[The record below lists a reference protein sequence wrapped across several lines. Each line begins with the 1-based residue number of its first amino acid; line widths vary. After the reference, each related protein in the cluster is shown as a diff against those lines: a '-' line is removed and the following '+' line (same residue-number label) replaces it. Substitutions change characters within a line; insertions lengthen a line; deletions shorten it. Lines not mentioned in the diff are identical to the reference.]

1 MIAGCGEGAPGATP
15 AMNPAADAST
25 ATTPGHRWL
34 RRIAIAAGALAA
46 IVALAWI
53 VVPPVVRSQLES
65 RLTEALGRKT
75 TVEAVAFDP
84 FRLRVTVRKLAIA
97 DGDRPRPLL
106 AFDELV
112 ADLSSASVWR
122 WAPVLDALK
131 VVRPAVSLARDRDG
145 RYNVQDLVDR
155 ARAAPEGPPPQ
166 FSLNNIE
173 VEDGSVVFEDGVVGR
188 TGRLEALDVGIPFV
202 SSLPYQT
209 DIRVA
214 PRLSGTVNGSR
225 FALSGTATPFAE
237 HREATLDVDL
247 DALPLR
253 EYVAYLPSKPRFDLA
268 GGALTTRL
276 KIVFVDGGHGG
287 RRLELRGDARVDGF
301 TVKRR
306 DGSPLVAADRIAL
319 GLDRVD
325 VFGRDIR
332 IASLAIDAPAVD
344 LRRRADGAFELA
356 QPLLEPAPR
365 TGAGAKPGPASP
377 EKPWTATIAKA
388 SIAKGT
394 IALVDEGST
403 FRSTLSDVTAEAA
416 NLSTKAGEKAHVT
429 LAFVSSDRIA
439 SFKGEA
445 DVEPTVPAASGR
457 FELAKFSLAL
467 LFPFY
472 KDALAVDVLKG
483 SLDLAGRFAL
493 GADGGFAVSEG
504 VASVADLRLALPGSR
519 NPLWQAPALAA
530 GGIEVDAK
538 ARKVT
543 VGELQGRD
551 VRLRVVRERDGTLEL
566 ARIVKAPPPGAAV
579 ADTGTWSL
587 LAKRIA
593 FERSAIDVEDRVPD
607 PPVKLAFANLSA
619 TVSDWSNAPGA
630 KSGLTLRTQ
639 VGERGRLAFAGPFAA
654 SPFSLDGRLEASGL
668 ALTAIRPYVEPRVNV
683 VLTGGSLAA
692 KGNLAVAVPANAPV
706 RATWKGDATVTDF
719 ASLDKPTSSDLA
731 RWQRLSLDG
740 MDVATEPFRFAV
752 GRIGLEDFYARLIV
766 YQDGTLNLARLLT
779 PGAEPEPAPDA
790 KPAPPPESPPQER
803 APLPFTIGKVEL
815 ARGNVAFSDFFV
827 KPNYS
832 VNLTDVAGTVT
843 TMSAE
848 QAGDV
853 ALAARVDRTAPV
865 EVQGRVHPFAKEL
878 SLDLAAKATDVDLP
892 PLTPYSVKYAGY
904 GIEKGKLTFDVRYQV
919 DNRKLSAENRLVLD
933 QLTFNPQRV
942 ESPTATKLPVLLA
955 VALLKDSRGVIDIR
969 LPISG
974 SLDDPHFSVGGLIV
988 RVIVNL
994 ITKAV
999 TAPFALLAAV
1009 FGGGEELST
1018 IPFAYGSAAIAAD
1031 AQKRVDTLG
1040 KALADRPGLKL
1051 DIGGRADPSADRE
1064 ALRHAAVEAAIKR
1077 EKMKSLASAGNAP
1090 ASIDDLT
1097 IAADE
1102 RTRWL
1107 TAAYRASSIKDRP
1120 RNVIGML
1127 KDVPPAEMEAML
1139 YADAKVGDDALVLL
1153 ANARAQA
1160 VKDALAAKGIAGD
1173 RLFLTAPKVGGAAGA
1188 AASPAPAAEGTPGAA
1203 PTPATGARVDLALR

>member
-1 MIAGCGEGAPGATP
+1 MR
-15 AMNPAADAST
+15 PAADTSA
-25 ATTPGHRWL
+25 ATTPGRRWL
-34 RRIAIAAGALAA
+34 RRLAIAIGALAA
-46 IVALAWI
+46 LVVLAWL

-97 DGDRPRPLL
+97 DGERPRPLL

-112 ADLSSASVWR
+112 ADLSSASLWR

-214 PRLSGTVNGSR
+214 PRLGGTVNGSR

-276 KIVFVDGGHGG
+276 KVVFVDGGPGG

-301 TVKRR
+301 SVKRR

-325 VFGRDIR
+325 VFGRDLR
-332 IASLAIDAPAVD
+332 IASLAVDAPAIDV
-344 LRRRADGAFELA
+344 RRRADGVLELA
-356 QPLLEPAPR
+356 QPLFEPAPPATSR
-365 TGAGAKPGPASP
+365 TDSAAGSRSSAP
-377 EKPWTATIAKA
+377 EKPWTATVAKA

-416 NLSTKAGEKAHVT
+416 NLSTKAGEKAHVA

-472 KDALAVDVLKG
+472 KDALAVDVQKG

-493 GADGGFAVSEG
+493 DADGRFAMSEG
-504 VASVADLRLALPGSR
+504 VASVADLRLALPGNR

-538 ARKVT
+538 ARRLT
-543 VGELQGRD
+543 IGELRGRD

-566 ARIVKAPPPGAAV
+566 ARIVKAQPPGAAD
-579 ADTGTWSL
+579 AAAWAL
-587 LAKRIA
+587 LVKRIA
-593 FERSAIDVEDRVPD
+593 FERGTIDVEDRVPD

-619 TVSDWSNAPGA
+619 TVTDWSNAPGA

-639 VGERGRLAFAGPFAA
+639 VGERGRVAFAGPFAT

-683 VLTGGSLAA
+683 VLTGGTLAA
-692 KGNLAVAVPANAPV
+692 KGNLAVAVPADAPV
-706 RATWKGDATVTDF
+706 RATWKGDATLTDF

-731 RWQRLSLDG
+731 RWQRLSLDA

-752 GRIGLEDFYARLIV
+752 GRVGLEDFYARLIV

-790 KPAPPPESPPQER
+790 KPAPPPEAPPQER

-865 EVQGRVHPFAKEL
+865 EVQGHVHPFAKEL

-919 DNRKLSAENRLVLD
+919 ENRKLSAENRLVLD
-933 QLTFNPQRV
+933 QLTFDPQRV

-974 SLDDPHFSVGGLIV
+974 SLDDPHFSVGGLII

-1031 AQKRVDTLG
+1031 AQKRVETLG

-1064 ALRHAAVEAAIKR
+1064 ALRRAAVESAMKR
-1077 EKMKSLASAGNAP
+1077 EKMKSLASAGSAP
-1090 ASIDDLT
+1090 ASVDDVT
-1097 IAADE
+1097 IAPDE

-1127 KDVPPAEMEAML
+1127 KDVTPAEMEAML

-1173 RLFLTAPKVGGAAGA
+1173 RLFLTAPKVGVAAGA
-1188 AASPAPAAEGTPGAA
+1188 AASPAPAAEGAPAAA
-1203 PTPATGARVDLALR
+1203 PAPATGARVDLALR

>member
-1 MIAGCGEGAPGATP
+1 MSPTAESSTAATP
-15 AMNPAADAST
+15 AR
-25 ATTPGHRWL
+25 RWL
-34 RRIAIAAGALAA
+34 RRIAIAAGAFAA
-46 IVALAWI
+46 LVLLAWL
-53 VVPPVVRSQLES
+53 VVPPVVRSQLET

-75 TVEAVAFDP
+75 IVESVAFDP

-97 DGDRPRPLL
+97 DADRSAPLL

-112 ADLSSASVWR
+112 ADLSTASIWR

-131 VVRPAVSLARDRDG
+131 VVRPAVSLARDREG

-155 ARAAPEGPPPQ
+155 ARAEPEGPPPR

-173 VEDGSVVFEDGVVGR
+173 VEEGSVVFADGVVGR
-188 TGRLEALDVGIPFV
+188 TGRLEGLDVGIPFI

-209 DIRVA
+209 DIRVT
-214 PRLSGTVNGSR
+214 PRLVGTINGSR
-225 FALSGTATPFAE
+225 FSLTGAATPFAE
-237 HREATLDVDL
+237 HREATLDLDL

-253 EYVAYLPSKPRFDLA
+253 DYVAYLPSKPRVDLA
-268 GGALTTRL
+268 GGSLTTRL
-276 KIVFVDGGHGG
+276 KVAFVDGGPGG

-301 TVKRR
+301 SVKRS
-306 DGSPLVAADRIAL
+306 DGSSLMAADRVAL
-319 GLDRVD
+319 ALDRID

-332 IASLAIDAPAVD
+332 IASLAIDAPVVD
-344 LRRRADGAFELA
+344 VRRRADGTLELA

-365 TGAGAKPGPASP
+365 PVARGTAAAKPAGAAP
-377 EKPWTATIAKA
+377 EKPWTATVAKA
-388 SIAKGT
+388 TISKGT
-394 IALVDEGST
+394 VALADEGST
-403 FRSTLSDVTAEAA
+403 FRSTLADVAAEAT
-416 NLSTKAGEKAHVT
+416 NLSTKPGEKAHVT

-445 DVEPTVPAASGR
+445 DVEPTVPAASGS
-457 FELAKFSLAL
+457 FDLAKFSLAL
-467 LFPFY
+467 LFPYY
-472 KDALAVDVLKG
+472 KDALAVDVQQG

-493 GADGGFAVSEG
+493 DADGRFAISQG
-504 VASVADLRLALPGSR
+504 VASVADLRLALPGNR

-543 VGELQGRD
+543 IGELQARD

-566 ARIVKAPPPGAAV
+566 ARIVKAQPSGATDAAV
-579 ADTGTWSL
+579 WSML
-587 LAKRIA
+587 VKRIA
-593 FERSAIDVEDRVPD
+593 FERSAVDAEDRVPE
-607 PPVKLAFANLSA
+607 PPVKLALANLSA
-619 TVSDWSNAPGA
+619 TVTDWSNAPGA

-639 VGERGRLAFAGPFAA
+639 AGERGRLAFTGPFATH
-654 SPFSLDGRLEASGL
+654 PFSLSGRLEVSGL
-668 ALTAIRPYVEPRVNV
+668 ALTSIRPYVEPHVNV
-683 VLTGGSLAA
+683 VLTGGTLAA
-692 KGNLAVAVPANAPV
+692 KGDLAVAVPADAPV
-706 RATWKGDATVTDF
+706 RATWKGDATVADF

-731 RWQRLSLDG
+731 RWKALSLEG
-740 MDVATEPFRFAV
+740 IDVATAPPSVAV
-752 GRIGLEDFYARLIV
+752 GRIGVEDFYARVIV

-790 KPAPPPESPPQER
+790 KPAPTPQAPARER
-803 APLPFTIGKVEL
+803 APLPISIGKVEL
-815 ARGNVAFSDFFV
+815 ARGNVAFSDYFV

-843 TMSAE
+843 TMSSE
-848 QAGDV
+848 RAGDV

-865 EVQGRVHPFAKEL
+865 EVQGRIHPFAKEL
-878 SLDLAAKATDVDLP
+878 SLDLAGKATDVDLP

-904 GIEKGKLTFDVRYQV
+904 GIEKGKLTFDVRYKV
-919 DNRKLSAENRLVLD
+919 EDRKLSAENRLVLD

-942 ESPTATKLPVLLA
+942 DSPTATKLPVLLA

-974 SLDDPHFSVGGLIV
+974 SLDDPHFSIGGLIV

-999 TAPFALLAAV
+999 TAPFALLGAI

-1018 IPFAYGSAAIAAD
+1018 IPFAYGSAELAAD

-1051 DIGGRADPSADRE
+1051 DIGGRADPAADRE
-1064 ALRHAAVEAAIKR
+1064 ALRRAAVETAIRR
-1077 EKMKSLASAGNAP
+1077 EKMKSLAASGNAP
-1090 ASIDDLT
+1090 ASVDEVT

-1107 TAAYRASSIKDRP
+1107 TAAYRASSIKERP
-1120 RNVIGML
+1120 RNAIGML

-1139 YADAKVGDDALVLL
+1139 YADAKVEDDALVLL

-1160 VKDALAAKGIAGD
+1160 VKDALAARGIAGD
-1173 RLFLTAPKVGGAAGA
+1173 RLFLTAPKVGA
-1188 AASPAPAAEGTPGAA
+1188 AAAAAQAQATTTATATAPAAEGTAAA
-1203 PTPATGARVDLALR
+1203 PAAPATGARVDLALR

>member
-1 MIAGCGEGAPGATP
+1 MK
-15 AMNPAADAST
+15 PAADTSA
-25 ATTPGHRWL
+25 ATTPGRRWL
-34 RRIAIAAGALAA
+34 RRLAIAIGAIAAL
-46 IVALAWI
+46 VVLAWL

-97 DGDRPRPLL
+97 DGERPRPLL

-112 ADLSSASVWR
+112 ADLSSASLWR

-214 PRLSGTVNGSR
+214 PRLGGTLNGSR

-237 HREATLDVDL
+237 HREAALDVDL

-276 KIVFVDGGHGG
+276 KVVFVDGGPGG

-301 TVKRR
+301 SVKRR
-306 DGSPLVAADRIAL
+306 DGSALVAADRIAL
-319 GLDRVD
+319 ALDRVD

-332 IASLAIDAPAVD
+332 IASLAVDAPAVD

-356 QPLLEPAPR
+356 QPLFELAPPPAAR
-365 TGAGAKPGPASP
+365 ADAAVGSGSSAP
-377 EKPWTATIAKA
+377 EKPWTATVAKA

-403 FRSTLSDVTAEAA
+403 FRSTLADVTAEAA

-439 SFKGEA
+439 SFRGEA

-472 KDALAVDVLKG
+472 KDALAVDVQKG

-493 GADGGFAVSEG
+493 DADGRFAMSEG
-504 VASVADLRLALPGSR
+504 VASVADLRLALPGNR

-538 ARKVT
+538 ARKLT
-543 VGELQGRD
+543 IGELQGRD

-566 ARIVKAPPPGAAV
+566 VRIVKAQPPGAAD
-579 ADTGTWSL
+579 AAAWSL
-587 LAKRIA
+587 LVKRIA
-593 FERSAIDVEDRVPD
+593 FERSAIDTEDRVPE
-607 PPVKLAFANLSA
+607 PPVKLAFRNLSA
-619 TVSDWSNAPGA
+619 TATDWSNAPGA
-630 KSGLTLRTQ
+630 EAGLTLRTQ
-639 VGERGRLAFAGPFAA
+639 VGERGRLAFTGPFAA
-654 SPFSLDGRLEASGL
+654 NPFSLSGRLEASGL

-692 KGNLAVAVPANAPV
+692 KGNLAVAVPADAPV

-731 RWQRLSLDG
+731 RWQRLSLDA

-752 GRIGLEDFYARLIV
+752 GRVGLEDFYARLIV

-790 KPAPPPESPPQER
+790 KPAPPPEAPPQER
-803 APLPFTIGKVEL
+803 APLPFTIGKVEI

-865 EVQGRVHPFAKEL
+865 EVQGHVHPFAKEL

-1031 AQKRVDTLG
+1031 AQKRVETLG

-1064 ALRHAAVEAAIKR
+1064 ALRHSAVESAIKR
-1077 EKMKSLASAGNAP
+1077 EKMKSLAASGDAP
-1090 ASIDDLT
+1090 ASIDQVT
-1097 IAADE
+1097 IAPDE

-1173 RLFLTAPKVGGAAGA
+1173 RLFLTAPKVGEAAGT
-1188 AASPAPAAEGTPGAA
+1188 AASPAPAAGGTPAAA
-1203 PTPATGARVDLALR
+1203 PAPATGARVDLALR